1 MTPRHHIIGA
11 MRLTLRLE
19 DDLYGVAR
27 SMARDEDITIS
38 EAVNRLL
45 RRALEPRAP
54 KVKWVQSIPDP
65 RRLRKSDRLGER
77 PPRARER
84 ALRQRGLGGRFP

>member
-1 MTPRHHIIGA
+1 

-45 RRALEPRAP
+45 RRALEPKAP
-54 KVKWVQSIPDP
+54 KVKFSKSGFPIVPCK
-65 RRLRKSDRLGER
+65 RKFTSEDV
-77 PPRARER
+77 ARIE
-84 ALRQRGLGGRFP
+84 AEFA

>member
-1 MTPRHHIIGA
+1 

-19 DDLYGVAR
+19 DDLYRVAR

-45 RRALEPRAP
+45 RRALERRAP
-54 KVKWVQSIPDP
+54 KVKIG
-65 RRLRKSDRLGER
+65 KSGFPIVHGKRSFTSEDV
-77 PPRARER
+77 ARIE
-84 ALRQRGLGGRFP
+84 AGLA